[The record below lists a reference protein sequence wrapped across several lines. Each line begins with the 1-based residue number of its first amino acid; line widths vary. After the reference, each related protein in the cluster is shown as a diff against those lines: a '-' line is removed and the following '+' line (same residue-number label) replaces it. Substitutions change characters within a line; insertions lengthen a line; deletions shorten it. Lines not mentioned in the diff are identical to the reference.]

1 MSKPRL
7 SVTLAAALL
16 LAAAS
21 AAPAQSQNR
30 RGDRR
35 DRYNRDGGR
44 SDRTAATSQASSQP
58 YRTSGATT
66 RPGGP
71 MDDQYAV
78 LLNRSIF
85 ARSGRSADVR
95 APDTAATRTTQP
107 VLSPEQAVVFVGVIA
122 ADDEFVAYAENQVS
136 HQLMVLR
143 AGDDVAHGKV
153 VAITLDTLAYGTGG
167 AIKEVHLGQNLA
179 GELVSGDLVG
189 GATGGGSSTSTSSA
203 PSTAGMTPEQA
214 AIIERLRK
222 RRESGQ

>member
-1 MSKPRL
+1 MSKL
-7 SVTLAAALL
+7 HIATTLAAALL

-21 AAPAQSQNR
+21 VAPAQTR
-30 RGDRR
+30 RDRR
-35 DRYNRDGGR
+35 DRFNRDGGR
-44 SDRTAATSQASSQP
+44 SDRESTTIASSQP
-58 YRTSGATT
+58 TTGPGAQT
-66 RPGGP
+66 RPSSG
-71 MDDQYAV
+71 MDAQYAV

-85 ARSGRSADVR
+85 NRSGLA
-95 APDTAATRTTQP
+95 APAGGRPAEANTRPSSP

-122 ADDEFVAYAENQVS
+122 QDDEFIAFAENQTT

-153 VAITLDTLAYGTGG
+153 MGISLDTLAYGTSG

-179 GELVSGDLVG
+179 GEVVSGALVG
-189 GATGGGSSTSTSSA
+189 SSSTTAPAGSSGSSP

-214 AIIERLRK
+214 AVMERLRK

>member
-1 MSKPRL
+1 MSRL
-7 SVTLAAALL
+7 RLTTTLTAALV

-21 AAPAQSQNR
+21 AAPAQSR
-30 RGDRR
+30 RDRR
-35 DRYNRDGGR
+35 DRFNRDGGR
-44 SDRTAATSQASSQP
+44 SDRESTSRSTDASSQP
-58 YRTSGATT
+58 TTGPGAQT
-66 RPGGP
+66 RPSSR
-71 MDDQYAV
+71 MDDQYAI

-85 ARSGRSADVR
+85 NRTGLATPAGGRG
-95 APDTAATRTTQP
+95 PDTNTRPSTP

-122 ADDEFVAYAENQVS
+122 QDDEFIAFAENQTT

-153 VAITLDTLAYGTGG
+153 MGISLDTLAYGASG

-179 GELVSGDLVG
+179 GELVSGAL
-189 GATGGGSSTSTSSA
+189 TGGSTTTASSSSSP

-214 AIIERLRK
+214 AVMERLRK